1 MGYYGFGKK
10 KTVQFLRWLVIII
23 TSYLLLFSRGAV
35 SMLSPQA
42 FIIYALLLSNL
53 VLTGIPEPVFSKKW
67 FDYLFVLLDT
77 VSVSVAIYMTG
88 NSSSEFYLVYF
99 LVIIATTFSS
109 DLRTIIRNTAIV
121 SIVYTIMLLQSRD
134 IEAVIYDEEIMLRP
148 SFLFIMSLFYG
159 YLAEQTRVHSNKNV
173 DLETEK
179 RKREILLEITKSVSS
194 TLDIKEVLRIIVAK
208 VAGYIQADRCSIIL
222 TDSEQKQGYVVA
234 SQDAPDLDRLQ
245 IDLEKYPEIY
255 KALDSKQVIVVNDI
269 TIDPLMIGVR
279 DLLNQINIKSLLV
292 IPIAYK
298 EEIIGTLFLKV
309 RRKTREFTPEEI
321 KFCQVVANTSANALK
336 NAQLYEQIRQ
346 QAKTDGLTKLLN
358 HRSFLESYQE
368 EVMRANRTQK
378 PFSIL
383 MIDVDNF
390 KSINDSCG
398 HHHGDKI
405 LSELAQCLKDNTRG
419 IDIVARYGGDEF
431 ICILPETAQDQ
442 GLLVA
447 NRIMKK
453 MRERFKE
460 GGVSI
465 SMGLATYF
473 YHTDDSAML
482 LRLADQAMYLA
493 KYKGGDHI
501 FAFDHSDTQDLRA
514 WNKKVFETF
523 FVMKTLSRFDDGR
536 EVASDLTEQ
545 LKKMLSADSSP
556 RSLYEV
562 VTSLSS
568 ALDARD
574 HYTNGHSERVIEYAK
589 QIAAELG
596 MSMQQQEEL
605 VYLCLLHDIGKIGI
619 PDHILNKPGKLTK
632 AAFEIMK
639 RHAEIGEKII
649 SPLEMLKKLKPLIRH
664 HQEFYDGTG
673 YPDGLRGEAIPI
685 ACRILSVVD
694 TFDAMTTD
702 RPYRK
707 ALPVETAV
715 AELQR
720 CSGSQFD
727 PGIVEVFIRIIGKEA
742 IALKSEI
749 LT

>member
-1 MGYYGFGKK
+1 MGHSGFGKK
-10 KTVQFLRWLVIII
+10 KTVLLLRWLVIII
-23 TSYLLLFSRGAV
+23 TSYLLLFSKGAV
-35 SMLSPQA
+35 SLLSPQA
-42 FIIYALLLSNL
+42 FIIYTLLLSNL
-53 VLTGIPEPVFSKKW
+53 VLTGIPEHVFFKKW

-134 IEAVIYDEEIMLRP
+134 IEAVIYNEEIMLRP
-148 SFLFIMSLFYG
+148 PFLFIMSLFYG

-179 RKREILLEITKSVSS
+179 RKLEILLEITKSVSS

-255 KALDSKQVIVVNDI
+255 KALDSKQVVVVNDI

-292 IPIAYK
+292 IPIAYQ

-309 RRKTREFTPEEI
+309 RRKTHEFTPEEI

-336 NAQLYEQIRQ
+336 NAQLYEQIRL

-493 KYKGGDHI
+493 KYKGGDQI
-501 FAFDHSDTQDLRA
+501 FAFDHSDTQDLRS

-536 EVASDLTEQ
+536 EVAADLTEQ
-545 LKKMLSADSSP
+545 LRKMLSADSSP
-556 RSLYEV
+556 QSLYEV

-589 QIAAELG
+589 QIAIELG
-596 MSMQQQEEL
+596 MTMQQQEEL

-632 AAFEIMK
+632 EEFEIMK
-639 RHAEIGEKII
+639 RHAEIGERII
-649 SPLEMLKKLKPLIRH
+649 SPLETLKNLKPLIRH
-664 HQEFYDGTG
+664 HQEYYDGKG
-673 YPDGLRGEAIPI
+673 YPDSLSGQAIPI

-707 ALPVETAV
+707 ALPIESAM
-715 AELQR
+715 AELRR
-720 CSGSQFD
+720 CAGTQFD
-727 PGIVEVFIRIIGKEA
+727 PAVVDIFITILDKEGVG
-742 IALKSEI
+742 LKSVKG
-749 LT
+749 

>member
-1 MGYYGFGKK
+1 MDHSGFGKK
-10 KTVQFLRWLVIII
+10 KTVLLLRWLVIII
-23 TSYLLLFSRGAV
+23 TSYLLLFSKGGD
-35 SMLSPQA
+35 SLLSPQA
-42 FIIYALLLSNL
+42 FIIYTLLLSNL
-53 VLTGIPEPVFSKKW
+53 VLTGIPEHIFSRKW

-77 VSVSVAIYMTG
+77 VSVSAALYMTG

-99 LVIIATTFSS
+99 LLIIATTFSS

-134 IEAVIYDEEIMLRP
+134 IEAVIYNEEIMLRP
-148 SFLFIMSLFYG
+148 PFLFVMSLFYG
-159 YLAEQTRVHSNKNV
+159 YLAEQTRVHSSKRV
-173 DLETEK
+173 DLEAEK
-179 RKREILLEITKSVSS
+179 KKLEILLEITKSVSS

-234 SQDAPDLDRLQ
+234 SQDAPDLDRLE
-245 IDLEKYPEIY
+245 IDLGKYPEIN
-255 KALDSKQVIVVNDI
+255 KALGSKQVVVVNDI
-269 TIDPLMIGVR
+269 TADPLMTDVR
-279 DLLNQINIKSLLV
+279 ELLNQINVKSLLV
-292 IPIAYK
+292 IPIVYQ
-298 EEIIGTLFLKV
+298 EEIIGTLLLKV
-309 RRKTREFTPEEI
+309 RRKTHEFIPEEI

-336 NAQLYEQIRQ
+336 NAQLYEQIRL
-346 QAKTDGLTKLLN
+346 QAKTDGLTNLLN

-390 KSINDSCG
+390 KSINDSYG
-398 HHHGDKI
+398 HQHGDKI

-431 ICILPETAQDQ
+431 ICLLPEAAGDQ

-465 SMGLATYF
+465 SIGLATYF

-493 KYKGGDHI
+493 KYKGGDQI
-501 FAFDHSDTQDLRA
+501 FAFDHSDTQDLRL

-536 EVASDLTEQ
+536 EVAADLTEQ

-556 RSLYEV
+556 QSLYEV

-589 QIAAELG
+589 QIATELG

-619 PDHILNKPGKLTK
+619 PDHILNKPGKLTQEE
-632 AAFEIMK
+632 FEIMK
-639 RHAEIGEKII
+639 RHAEIGERII
-649 SPLEMLKKLKPLIRH
+649 SPLEALKNLKSLIRH
-664 HQEFYDGTG
+664 HQEYYDGKG
-673 YPDGLRGEAIPI
+673 YPDSLSGEAIPL

-707 ALPVETAV
+707 ALPIEAAM
-715 AELQR
+715 AELRR
-720 CSGSQFD
+720 CAGSQFD
-727 PGIVEVFIRIIGKEA
+727 PAVVDIFITILDKEDVG
-742 IALKSEI
+742 LKAVKG
-749 LT
+749 

>member
-1 MGYYGFGKK
+1 MGHSGFGKK
-10 KTVQFLRWLVIII
+10 KTVLLLRWLVIII
-23 TSYLLLFSRGAV
+23 TSYLLLFSKGAV
-35 SMLSPQA
+35 SLLSPQA
-42 FIIYALLLSNL
+42 FIIYTLLLSNL
-53 VLTGIPEPVFSKKW
+53 VLTGIPEHVFFKKW

-134 IEAVIYDEEIMLRP
+134 IEAVIYNEEIMLRP
-148 SFLFIMSLFYG
+148 PFLFIMSLFYG

-179 RKREILLEITKSVSS
+179 RKLEILLEITKSVSS

-255 KALDSKQVIVVNDI
+255 KALDSKQVVVVNYI
-269 TIDPLMIGVR
+269 TIVPLMIGVR

-378 PFSIL
+378 PFAIL

-465 SMGLATYF
+465 SIGLATYF

-493 KYKGGDHI
+493 KYKGGDQI
-501 FAFDHSDTQDLRA
+501 FAFDHSDTQDLRS

-536 EVASDLTEQ
+536 EVAADLTEQ
-545 LKKMLSADSSP
+545 LRKMLSADSSP
-556 RSLYEV
+556 QSLYEV

-589 QIAAELG
+589 QIAIELG
-596 MSMQQQEEL
+596 MTMQQQEEL

-619 PDHILNKPGKLTK
+619 PDHILNKPGKLTQEE
-632 AAFEIMK
+632 FEIMK
-639 RHAEIGEKII
+639 RHAEIGERII
-649 SPLEMLKKLKPLIRH
+649 SPLETLKNLKPLIRH
-664 HQEFYDGTG
+664 HQEYYDGKG
-673 YPDGLRGEAIPI
+673 YPDSLSGRAIPI

-707 ALPVETAV
+707 ALPIEAAM
-715 AELQR
+715 AELRR
-720 CSGSQFD
+720 CAGTQFD
-727 PGIVEVFIRIIGKEA
+727 PAIVDIFITILDKEGVG
-742 IALKSEI
+742 LKSVKG
-749 LT
+749 